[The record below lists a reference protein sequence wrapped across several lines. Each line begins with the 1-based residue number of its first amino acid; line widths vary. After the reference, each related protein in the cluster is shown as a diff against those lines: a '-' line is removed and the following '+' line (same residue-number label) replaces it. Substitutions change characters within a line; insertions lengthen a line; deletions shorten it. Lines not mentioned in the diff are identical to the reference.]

1 MAQIVSYSMA
11 YTMKMII
18 CLIMHLCIE
27 WDIDPIHV
35 NPTALLCKIG
45 ISIMNERWPLIE
57 HRLTNVAY

>member
-1 MAQIVSYSMA
+1 
-11 YTMKMII
+11 MKMII

-45 ISIMNERWPLIE
+45 ILIMNERWPLIE